1 MTPAADD
8 RATFASRLRD
18 LREKAGLSTTRLAAK
33 LGWSQS
39 KVSKIENR
47 RTKPSISDVQ
57 AWVTATGAP
66 GDVAAELMNV
76 AESIQ
81 VASIIWDRTL
91 RGGRAEHQRT
101 IGRLLA
107 DATRMQVFQHAAV
120 PGLLQTGEY
129 ARSVLALA
137 DVFGVGD
144 TAHAAAARI
153 ERQAALYEKDRQ
165 FDFLISEAA
174 LRFRPVPSDALA
186 AQYDKILSVFTLPGV
201 SIAILPTGARPSTVH
216 AHPFVIY
223 TLPDHSRFVTIE
235 TYTRELTL
243 TDPEEIDVYSHVYDS
258 LFADSVTG
266 EQARGILSALRTE
279 AMDSVKSNVA
289 GDDA

>member
-1 MTPAADD
+1 VSQAVDD
-8 RATFASRLRD
+8 RATLATRLRE
-18 LREKAGLSTTRLAAK
+18 LREDAGLSTTRLAAQ

-47 RTKPSISDVQ
+47 RTKPSVDDVR
-57 AWVTATGAP
+57 AWAAATGATAE
-66 GDVAAELMNV
+66 VTAELTNI

-91 RGGRAEHQRT
+91 TGGRAAHQRS
-101 IGRLLA
+101 IGRTLA
-107 DATRMQVFQHAAV
+107 EATRMQVFQHAAV
-120 PGLLQTGEY
+120 PGLLQTAEY

-144 TAHAAAARI
+144 TARAAAARV
-153 ERQAALYEKDRQ
+153 ERQTALYEKGRQ

-174 LRFRPVPSDALA
+174 LRFRPVPHDALA
-186 AQYDKILSVFTLPGV
+186 AQYDKILSVATLPGV
-201 SIAILPTGARPSTVH
+201 SMSILPTGIRPSTVH

-223 TLPDHSRFVTIE
+223 TLPDSSQLATIE

-243 TDPEEIDVYSHVYDS
+243 TDPEEIRVYSRVYDA
-258 LFADSVTG
+258 LLADSATG
-266 EQARGILSALRTE
+266 EQARHLLMTMRTE
-279 AMDSVKSNVA
+279 ALNSA
-289 GDDA
+289 E

>member
-1 MTPAADD
+1 MDD
-8 RATFASRLRD
+8 RATLASRLRE
-18 LREKAGLSTTRLAAK
+18 LREDAGLSTTRLAVE

-47 RTKPSISDVQ
+47 RTKPSVDDVR
-57 AWVTATGAP
+57 AWSAATGAP
-66 GDVAAELMNV
+66 ADIAAELMNA

-91 RGGRAEHQRT
+91 SGGRAAHQRS
-101 IGRLLA
+101 IGRTLA
-107 DATRMQVFQHAAV
+107 EAARMQIFQHAAV
-120 PGLLQTGEY
+120 PGLLQTAEY

-144 TAHAAAARI
+144 TARAAAARV
-153 ERQAALYEKDRQ
+153 ERQAALYEKGRQ

-186 AQYDKILSVFTLPGV
+186 AQYDKILSVATLPGV
-201 SIAILPTGARPSTVH
+201 SVAILPTGARPSAVH

-223 TLPDHSRFVTIE
+223 TLPDDSRFVTIE

-243 TDPEEIDVYSHVYDS
+243 TDPEEISVYSRVYDS
-258 LFADSVTG
+258 LLADSVTG
-266 EQARGILSALRTE
+266 EQARRLLSAMRAE
-279 AMDSVKSNVA
+279 AVDSV
-289 GDDA
+289 G

>member
-1 MTPAADD
+1 MDD
-8 RATFASRLRD
+8 RATLAARLRK
-18 LREKAGLSTTRLAAK
+18 LREDAGLSTTRLAAD

-47 RTKPSISDVQ
+47 RTKPSVNDVRVWS
-57 AWVTATGAP
+57 AATGAP
-66 GDVAAELMNV
+66 ADVSAELMNV

-91 RGGRAEHQRT
+91 TGGRAAHQSG
-101 IGRLLA
+101 IGRTLA
-107 DATRMQVFQHAAV
+107 EATRVQIFQHAAV
-120 PGLLQTGEY
+120 PGLLQTAEY

-144 TAHAAAARI
+144 TARTAAARV
-153 ERQAALYEKDRQ
+153 ERQTALYEKGRQ

-174 LRFRPVPSDALA
+174 LRFRPVPYDALA
-186 AQYDKILSVFTLPGV
+186 AQYDKILSVATLPGV
-201 SIAILPTGARPSTVH
+201 SVAILPIGARPTAVH

-223 TLPDHSRFVTIE
+223 TLPDSSQFVTIE

-243 TDPEEIDVYSHVYDS
+243 TDPEEISVYSRVYDS
-258 LFADSVTG
+258 LLADSATG
-266 EQARGILSALRTE
+266 EQARQLLSSMRTE
-279 AMDSVKSNVA
+279 AMDSTE
-289 GDDA
+289 